1 MDGQDWEPVVFR
13 KSAPTTDRDARSR
26 GLTMNG
32 VRKSGG
38 SRSNGAGDGQR
49 LAKLDREE
57 VGTHKKV
64 SKATAR
70 AIQQGRLAKKMSQK
84 EFAQKINA
92 KPEVVASYE
101 SGKAQPNQQ
110 VLNKM
115 SRVLGVTLSGK

>member
-1 MDGQDWEPVVFR
+1 MDGQDWDPVVFR

-38 SRSNGAGDGQR
+38 GRSVDGQR

-64 SKATAR
+64 SKATSR